1 MQSASTGDFWQDL
14 AENTLE
20 AIGGEEFI
28 PQLLNTMR
36 ELIEETKHMSIK
48 EATEYFR
55 QVRENEERRARER
68 NKLKKVG

>member
-1 MQSASTGDFWQDL
+1 MESASTRDFWQDL

-36 ELIEETKHMSIK
+36 ELIEEPKHMSIK
-48 EATEYFR
+48 EAAEYFKR
-55 QVRENEERRARER
+55 TAD
-68 NKLKKVG
+68 GA